1 MLAQVPPLVFESAI
15 ADGAINIGK
24 PKLAQ
29 ERGCVRPIYSIK
41 LSYDTY
47 IYRDPSG
54 LEGTMKKPN
63 ASPQTPSG
71 PWLSPALAITLAVL
85 FGYGLFHITAG
96 EYIGL
101 TKEHQKE
108 GDLSTAMLEQQAP
121 LKQSKAF

>member
-1 MLAQVPPLVFESAI
+1 MPLLAFESAV
-15 ADGAINIGK
+15 ADGAKNIEK

-29 ERGCVRPIYSIK
+29 ECGCVRRIYSIK

-47 IYRDPSG
+47 VYRDPSG
-54 LEGTMKKPN
+54 PGNTMEKPN
-63 ASPQTPSG
+63 ASRQTPSG

-85 FGYGLFHITAG
+85 SSYGLLHITAK

-108 GDLSTAMLEQQAP
+108 GDLSTAILEQQGP
-121 LKQSKAF
+121 LKQPTAF